1 MANQGNNHRD
11 DEFSQLDLDFVRV
24 LEDLIDAL
32 IANGTL
38 RMTDLP
44 PHAQRKLNER
54 KQHRARLS
62 EHLDLLDDEDGQ
74 VI

>member
-1 MANQGNNHRD
+1 MTPQGK
-11 DEFSQLDLDFVRV
+11 EFSQLDADFVRV

-44 PHAQRKLNER
+44 IQAQQKLSQR
-54 KQHRARLS
+54 MQQRARLS

>member
-1 MANQGNNHRD
+1 MANKGSD
-11 DEFSQLDLDFVRV
+11 FSQLDADFVRV

-44 PHAQRKLNER
+44 VQAQQKLTQRK
-54 KQHRARLS
+54 QQRARLS

>member
-1 MANQGNNHRD
+1 MPKQGKD
-11 DEFSQLDLDFVRV
+11 FSQLDADFVRV

-44 PHAQRKLNER
+44 IQAQQKLTQRK
-54 KQHRARLS
+54 QQGARLS

>member
-1 MANQGNNHRD
+1 MANPKKD
-11 DEFSQLDLDFVRV
+11 FSQLDADFVRV

-38 RMTDLP
+38 RLTDLP
-44 PHAQRKLNER
+44 IQAQQKLTQRK
-54 KQHRARLS
+54 QTRARLS
-62 EHLDLLDDEDGQ
+62 KHLDLLDDDDGQ

>member
-1 MANQGNNHRD
+1 MTPQGN
-11 DEFSQLDLDFVRV
+11 EFSQLDADFVRV

-44 PHAQRKLNER
+44 VQAQQKLSQRK
-54 KQHRARLS
+54 QQRARLS